1 MIDRFVP
8 GSVVD
13 RLNVRE
19 YGLAYSIV
27 GLAAALVLPVM
38 LDTYYTGILIDA
50 MVLITFATG
59 FNLLFGYTGLLS
71 FGHAAFFGAG
81 AYSVAILS
89 QRLGF
94 VNSLVPAIV
103 LAIVVTAVVAGVIGV
118 LSVQR
123 SDIYFAM
130 LTLAF
135 NMMLY
140 QAAVQFSNISGGE
153 SGLLVEATTVNL
165 GLVSFPTSNNTL
177 YYYFTFAVMA
187 LSLAV
192 IWRITRSPYG
202 ELLAAIRENP
212 DRAQFIGVPVK
223 RYQWSAFVTSGAIG
237 GLAGAVSAPRQFV
250 ITPGIMHWSASA
262 DPVLMTILGGPMVF
276 FGPAAGAILFVVLEQ
291 VLTNITEHWYL
302 GLGAILVTIVLFLP
316 QGLVGTLVESSDRTI
331 AEVATQAIDPR
342 KDEEDSDE

>member
-1 MIDRFVP
+1 MVDRFIL
-8 GSVVD
+8 GSVAE
-13 RLNVRE
+13 RLNLRE
-19 YGLAYSIV
+19 YGLTYTVV
-27 GLAAALVLPVM
+27 GLAVVLALPVV

-89 QRLGF
+89 QQLGF

-103 LAIVVTAVVAGVIGV
+103 LAIIVTAVVAGVIGV
-118 LSVQR
+118 LSVQQ
-123 SDIYFAM
+123 SDIFFAM

-135 NMMLY
+135 NLMLY
-140 QAAVQFSNISGGE
+140 QGAVQFSNISGGE

-165 GLVSFPTSNNTL
+165 GLFTFPTSNNML
-177 YYYFTFAVMA
+177 YYYFTFAIMA
-187 LSLAV
+187 LSLVV

-202 ELLAAIRENP
+202 DLLVAIRENP

-223 RYQWSAFVTSGAIG
+223 RYQWSAFVISGAIG
-237 GLAGAVSAPRQFV
+237 GLAGALAAPRRFV
-250 ITPGIMHWSASA
+250 ITPSIMHWSASA
-262 DPVLMTILGGPMVF
+262 DPVLMTILGGPAVF
-276 FGPAAGAILFVVLEQ
+276 FGPAAGAILFVTLEQ
-291 VLTNITEHWYL
+291 ILTNITEHWYL

-316 QGLVGTLVESSDRTI
+316 QGLVGTVVKSSDRTVV
-331 AEVATQAIDPR
+331 EMATRAVDPR
-342 KDEEDSDE
+342 QHEEDSGE